1 MLKSQ
6 CKTLAKP
13 KENLFSD
20 SLAEQNRTAQRFQ
33 RTNKVL
39 HKKKAVSYIYLH
51 IEIQNFFST
60 FRIFHNLRAHASL
73 KGHNPVITIRKE
85 EAKAC
90 G

>member
-33 RTNKVL
+33 RTNIVL
-39 HKKKAVSYIYLH
+39 QKKKAVSYIYLH

-60 FRIFHNLRAHASL
+60 FCIFHNLRALSSL
-73 KGHNPVITIRKE
+73 KGHNSMIIIKKE
-85 EAKAC
+85 EVKAC
-90 G
+90 

>member
-33 RTNKVL
+33 RTNIVL

-60 FRIFHNLRAHASL
+60 FRIFHNLRAYASP
-73 KGHNPVITIRKE
+73 KGHNSMIIIINE
-85 EAKAC
+85 
-90 G
+90 

>member
-33 RTNKVL
+33 RTNMVL
-39 HKKKAVSYIYLH
+39 HKKKSVSYINLH
-51 IEIQNFFST
+51 RESRNFFST
-60 FRIFHNLRAHASL
+60 VSIFHNLHLAA
-73 KGHNPVITIRKE
+73 
-85 EAKAC
+85 AW
-90 G
+90 

>member
-13 KENLFSD
+13 RENLFSD
-20 SLAEQNRTAQRFQ
+20 SHAEQNSTAQRFQ
-33 RTNKVL
+33 RTNMVL

-60 FRIFHNLRAHASL
+60 VCIFHNLRFAATWKRH
-73 KGHNPVITIRKE
+73 KYVIIIKKE
-85 EAKAC
+85 TVKAC
-90 G
+90 

>member
-20 SLAEQNRTAQRFQ
+20 SHAEQNRTAQRFQ
-33 RTNKVL
+33 RINIVL
-39 HKKKAVSYIYLH
+39 HKETIVSYIYLH

-60 FRIFHNLRAHASL
+60 VCIFHNLRLAAA
-73 KGHNPVITIRKE
+73 R
-85 EAKAC
+85 
-90 G
+90 